1 MAMFFNLVAGSG
13 FLMWYV
19 SFTEE
24 LHCALQE
31 CKKLF
36 VVCLSERQYFAVPK
50 NLKLL
55 AVPLFEL
62 YDNVQ
67 VSYLAISKACYVM
80 LLLYSTRIDLIPE
93 VLCELM

>member
-1 MAMFFNLVAGSG
+1 
-13 FLMWYV
+13 MWLFMSYAIL
-19 SFTEE
+19 SQP
-24 LHCALQE
+24 LLLLILQE

-36 VVCLSERQYFAVPK
+36 LVHLSEKEYFAVPK

-67 VSYLAISKACYVM
+67 VG
-80 LLLYSTRIDLIPE
+80 STPTVNQLDL
-93 VLCELM
+93 